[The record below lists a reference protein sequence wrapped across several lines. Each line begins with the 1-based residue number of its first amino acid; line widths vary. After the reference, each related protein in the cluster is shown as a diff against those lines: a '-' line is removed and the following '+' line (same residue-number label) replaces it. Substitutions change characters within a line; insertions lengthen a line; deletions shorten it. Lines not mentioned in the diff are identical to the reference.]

1 VYNDHFLLV
10 VYDDYYMLM
19 GHDVLVVNGNCF
31 FLFFFHK
38 LLVAADAMANLS
50 ICLFLLFARENT

>member
-1 VYNDHFLLV
+1 LLV